1 LTFPKDDSLP
11 MVRWFGWA
19 CTVEWQGEIEVRV
32 SGVVVSRFDKA
43 DTGMRNMVLAQL
55 AATGSF
61 RLGELAAAFGITA
74 EGLRR
79 IRLAHAEKGLAAMGE
94 RRRGGSTSKLPAR
107 LRSKLEAA
115 FARGLKGA
123 AARATLS
130 RSEQS
135 RISESYVR
143 QLYAA
148 YKRRTP
154 TSTAPAPVE
163 AAPATAS
170 APSASLALF
179 SADERRGAAAAAT
192 CEAEASPT
200 PAADVH
206 AQPAREAGWFG
217 PVAPGS
223 GLVQHA
229 GCWLLLGMLARDGLY
244 EAVEERCATDG
255 GPSPHDAR
263 LAIDAFASA
272 LAIGEGCAEGV
283 RRLATPS
290 GASLLCASDV
300 PSPWWVRKTLGQLAD
315 TGALLFH
322 LAMAGRYARAGLTR
336 APDEPAVFYI
346 DNHLRPYTGQE
357 VLRRG
362 WRMQAR
368 KVVPGTSDYWVHD
381 VEGRPL
387 FRREVPEHGS
397 LTEQLAPAAE
407 ILRMALGD
415 KARILL
421 AFDRGGAFPTAMAG
435 LRDLGFELATYE
447 RGPYQEL
454 AAHAFVH
461 KLDLGDEVVRYV
473 EAREKNL
480 GRGRGR
486 VRRIC
491 ARGKDGHQYNILG
504 TGPAAAEVFVRVMA
518 GRWGQENSFRHGGLR
533 WHLNHLDARGV
544 EHYDPATI
552 VPNPAR
558 RRLDHDLRVACIVE
572 GDARRQLARLTDDDA
587 RRDNILKDIAD
598 AEDLQRELLERR
610 ARTPSKAPLAE
621 TELAG
626 KLVHH
631 RPGYKLTLDTVRVAC
646 HNVESELAAILAE
659 QLPRPREAKKLL
671 ASLFAAPGH
680 AHAHASTLRLQLL
693 PAASAD
699 EHRAIDYLCSVL
711 NRRQLRLP
719 GDPLRRRLL
728 VGSQH

>member
-1 LTFPKDDSLP
+1 

-19 CTVEWQGEIEVRV
+19 CTVERQVEIEVRV

-43 DTGMRNMVLAQL
+43 DTGVRNIVLAQL

-61 RLGELAAAFGITA
+61 RLGELAAAFGITS

-79 IRLAHAEKGLAAMGE
+79 IRLAHAQQGLAAMGE
-94 RRRGGSTSKLPAR
+94 RRRGGSTSKLPGR
-107 LRSKLEAA
+107 IRSKLEAA

-123 AARATLS
+123 AAHASLTAR
-130 RSEQS
+130 EQS
-135 RISESYVR
+135 LISESYVR

-148 YKRRTP
+148 YKRSVTTP
-154 TSTAPAPVE
+154 SAPTPSAPTPSAATAP
-163 AAPATAS
+163 TD
-170 APSASLALF
+170 SLALF
-179 SADERRGAAAAAT
+179 STDERAGVVAEPSHDAA
-192 CEAEASPT
+192 PT
-200 PAADVH
+200 PAPAADAHV
-206 AQPAREAGWFG
+206 QPVDASGWFG
-217 PVAPGS
+217 PVAPES
-223 GLVQHA
+223 GLMQHA
-229 GCWLLLGMLARDGLY
+229 GCWLLLGMLARDGVY
-244 EAVEERCATDG
+244 EAAEERCAAEG

-290 GASLLCASDV
+290 GASLLCASGV

-322 LAMAGRYARAGLTR
+322 LAMAGRYIRAGLTP

-362 WRMQAR
+362 WRMQTR

-421 AFDRGGAFPTAMAG
+421 AFDRGGAFPVAMAG

-447 RGPYQEL
+447 RGPYQDL
-454 AAHAFVH
+454 APHTFVH
-461 KLDLGDEVVRYV
+461 KVDLGDEVVRYV
-473 EAREKNL
+473 EDRAKNL
-480 GRGRGR
+480 GHGRGR

-491 ARGKDGHQYNILG
+491 ARGKHGHQYNILG
-504 TGPAAAEVFVRVMA
+504 SGPASAEFLVRTMA
-518 GRWGQENSFRHGGLR
+518 GRWGQENAFLHGNVR
-533 WHLNHLDARGV
+533 WHINHLDARGV
-544 EHYDPATI
+544 QHYEPETI

-558 RRLDHDLRVACIVE
+558 RRLEHDLRVACIAE
-572 GDARRQLARLTDDDA
+572 GDARRQLARLPAAADA
-587 RRDNILKDIAD
+587 RRANVAHDIAD
-598 AEDLQRELLERR
+598 AENVQRELLARR
-610 ARTPSKAPLAE
+610 ESTPRKAPLAE

-631 RPGYKLTLDTVRVAC
+631 KPGYKLTLDTVRVAC
-646 HNVESELAAILAE
+646 HNAESELAAILAE
-659 QLPRPREAKKLL
+659 QLSRPREAKKLL

-680 AHAHASTLRLQLL
+680 VNANATTLKLQLL
-693 PAASAD
+693 PAATAD
-699 EHRAIDYLCSVL
+699 EHRAVDHLCSTL
-711 NRRQLRLP
+711 NRLQLRVP
-719 GDPLRRRLL
+719 GDPLHRPL
-728 VGSQH
+728 VLGSQH